1 MVVENSAHLVV
12 GTGGHTQNDLGDPER
27 GVVLK
32 LALGG
37 HGAEGDTCRLAGS
50 IPPTSTPLAE
60 VAQWY
65 GCPLSEGG
73 R

>member
-1 MVVENSAHLVV
+1 
-12 GTGGHTQNDLGDPER
+12 
-27 GVVLK
+27 VLK